1 MRKLLVSILM
11 GFGLMA
17 WFLWP
22 KSKTPEYEKAAPLIT
37 KQATPSASAPDDAQT
52 IAVTDSQQAPTPISE
67 QDAESLG
74 NECLAK
80 LTESASPT
88 LNEFRKK
95 ITDDPAAPVGLWM
108 YDKSVPIKPAPNPSA
123 SDFFLRGLATANL
136 MPGRE
141 NKEPNLTLAL
151 ELLLKAQDRDSKNA
165 AIIIFAALLKKQLGD
180 EQGAQE
186 LMEQVNVNEMK
197 FETYEI
203 DAMLHLYK
211 HIKNTKDVLNFFQ
224 VREKMPVV
232 EPFQIKKF
240 IIEQGRQDIGYLMV
254 QNELNLESRY
264 HTSPEGDIL
273 FFSAG
278 RSLVRDISSSDV
290 EKLPHPHQLMEKMK
304 DHIQYKLVD
313 VSDLGRSCE
322 IEKLQPYVDYFQ
334 NVGK

>member
-1 MRKLLVSILM
+1 MRKFLVLISAGVMVWL
-11 GFGLMA
+11 
-17 WFLWP
+17 LWP
-22 KSKTPEYEKAAPLIT
+22 RPGSSENKKSATPLK
-37 KQATPSASAPDDAQT
+37 KQAVDRTSHPPAQM
-52 IAVTDSQQAPTPISE
+52 IAVPESSQTPPPIAK

-74 NECLAK
+74 NECFAK
-80 LTESASPT
+80 LIEGAIPS

-95 ITDDPAAPVGLWM
+95 ITDDPSAPVGLWM
-108 YDKSVPIKPAPNPSA
+108 YDKSALIKPAANPSA
-123 SDFFLRGLATANL
+123 SDFFLRGLANANL

-141 NKEPNLTLAL
+141 NKEPNLNLAL
-151 ELLLKAQDRDSKNA
+151 DLLLKAQERDPKNA

-203 DAMLHLYK
+203 DTLFHIYK
-211 HIKNTKDVLNFFQ
+211 HIKNTRDVLNFIQ

-254 QNELNLESRY
+254 QNELDPESRH
-264 HTSPEGDIL
+264 HTSPDGDIL
-273 FFSAG
+273 FFSTG
-278 RSLVRDISSSDV
+278 RSLVRDISSTDV

-313 VSDLGRSCE
+313 ASDLGRGCAV
-322 IEKLQPYVDYFQ
+322 EKLQPLVDYFQ
-334 NVGK
+334 DIAK